1 MSLFAFFF
9 ITLQLISRNVIR
21 LYELI
26 KISKKKKYE
35 K

>member
-9 ITLQLISRNVIR
+9 ITLHLNSRNVIR